1 MSRFPAV
8 AAVAAVAAMAALCV
22 VSAAT
27 AAEAAPTSAPATV
40 VSPALNIVAASAR
53 ATVPGQQSGAV
64 YLSIKNRGKHAD
76 RLLSASSPAA
86 ASVAIHSM
94 KMDGNIM
101 KMREVDAL
109 TVPSATTVSL
119 QSDSG
124 YHVMLSGLKAPLQA
138 GAAIKLMLVFAQAGT
153 LTVTVPV
160 AAQGAAAAEPMHHH

>member
-8 AAVAAVAAMAALCV
+8 AAVAALAALCV
-22 VSAAT
+22 ISAAT
-27 AAEAAPTSAPATV
+27 AAETAPAPAAATATV
-40 VSPALNIVAASAR
+40 ASPALHIVAASAR

-64 YLSIKNRGKHAD
+64 YLSIQNRGKHAD

-94 KMDGNIM
+94 KMDGNVM

-109 TVPSATTVSL
+109 TVPAATTVSL

-138 GAAIKLMLVFAQAGT
+138 GAAIKLILVFAQAGT
-153 LTVTVPV
+153 LAVTVPV
-160 AAQGAAAAEPMHHH
+160 AAQGAAAAVPMHHH

>member
-1 MSRFPAV
+1 MSRFSAV
-8 AAVAAVAAMAALCV
+8 AALAALCV
-22 VSAAT
+22 VFAAT
-27 AAEAAPTSAPATV
+27 AAETASTV
-40 VSPALNIVAASAR
+40 ASPALHIVAASAR

-64 YLSIKNRGKHAD
+64 YLSIQNRGKHAD

-138 GAAIKLMLVFAQAGT
+138 GAEIKLMLVFAQAGT
-153 LTVTVPV
+153 LAVTVPV
-160 AAQGAAAAEPMHHH
+160 AAQSTAAAVPMHHH

>member
-1 MSRFPAV
+1 MSRFSAV
-8 AAVAAVAAMAALCV
+8 AALAALCV
-22 VSAAT
+22 VFAAT
-27 AAEAAPTSAPATV
+27 AAETASTV
-40 VSPALNIVAASAR
+40 ASPALHIVAASAR

-64 YLSIKNRGKHAD
+64 YLSIQNRGKHAD

-138 GAAIKLMLVFAQAGT
+138 GAEIKLMLVFAQAGT
-153 LTVTVPV
+153 LAVTVPV
-160 AAQGAAAAEPMHHH
+160 AAQGAAAAVPMHHH